1 MNAKKLP
8 ILFLILLLSALT
20 ILTGCAIDAS
30 TLGASASMPSE
41 PKAEATEESEDD
53 VAEEGNQTVE
63 NNEEEQSQ
71 AEEESKLNY
80 TVWLTNTG
88 ECYHL
93 DTCRYLKSRKC
104 SLTQK
109 EAIDEGYDACKW
121 CISRSILPEYYY
133 TIEH

>member
-1 MNAKKLP
+1 MKTKELS
-8 ILFLILLLSALT
+8 IFFLIMLLCVLT
-20 ILTGCAIDAS
+20 LLPGCGIDPS
-30 TLGASASMPSE
+30 SLGASASMPSVPE
-41 PKAEATEESEDD
+41 EEMTEEPEYD
-53 VAEEGNQTVE
+53 VSAESDQTVE
-63 NNEEEQSQ
+63 DYEEEQSL

-121 CISRSILPEYYY
+121 CISGSILPEYYY